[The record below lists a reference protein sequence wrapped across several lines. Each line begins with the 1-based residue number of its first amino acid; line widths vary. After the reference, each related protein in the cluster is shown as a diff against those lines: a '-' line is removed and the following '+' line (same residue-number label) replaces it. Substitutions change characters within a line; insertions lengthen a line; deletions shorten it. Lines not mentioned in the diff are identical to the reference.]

1 MADRYAEWLAGSP
14 GDLVVLGWDFET
26 FGEHHRRE
34 SGIFD
39 FLEALP
45 EQAGNL
51 GLSFKT
57 PTEVIDRYQ
66 EESFEL
72 PLPAFPST
80 WAGSGGLEFFLGNDA
95 QSAVFRLMTEAYQKA
110 LLTGDTALIETALWL
125 AQSDNLHLIQWQG
138 RTGSEAEVSAY
149 FTPQEWWKLT
159 PDGIVWEMQQVYKN
173 FIAWMDKF
181 V

>member
-1 MADRYAEWLAGSP
+1 MGMSERVARLRQQS
-14 GDLVVLGWDFET
+14 
-26 FGEHHRRE
+26 
-34 SGIFD
+34 
-39 FLEALP
+39 LEA
-45 EQAGNL
+45 E
-51 GLSFKT
+51 
-57 PTEVIDRYQ
+57 
-66 EESFEL
+66 
-72 PLPAFPST
+72 PSV
-80 WAGSGGLEFFLGNDA
+80 SLERA
-95 QSAVFRLMTEAYQKA
+95 RLVTEAYQKA